1 MRDAT
6 QRIAGQGKASLQ
18 NYFIGWRIS
27 YIDYKDACT
36 IYICRLKSVGVCP
49 AFFLKKREK

>member
-36 IYICRLKSVGVCP
+36 IYICRLKSLGVCP